1 MTTRT
6 LIREFL
12 TSRKARGLSPKTIAW
27 YRALLEPFTRM
38 CPSLPE
44 DPGTIEGFLGALNVS
59 DETRHGY
66 YRALRAFYRWLYRRR
81 GLPDPMDT
89 RRGLPSPMD
98 TIEAPRR
105 HKKKP
110 YSLTMTELGW
120 LLASPLSARDRTLV
134 SLLIDTGIRVG
145 EAVNLVRDDILE
157 ETIIVSGKT
166 GEREIPISPETRDQM
181 LSLGESPIFQGTKG
195 RLTRSGAYRIVRL
208 ALARAGIS
216 ARKWGP
222 HTLRH
227 TFGRQYLMAGGDLVS
242 LQRILGHSDIK
253 TTRIYAE
260 LDLRDVTHQH
270 HRFTPLKIALAGSQ
284 MEIWRGRGF
293 EPSPVI
299 KN

>member
-1 MTTRT
+1 MTTRV

-12 TSRKARGLSPKTIAW
+12 TSRKAPGLSPKTIAW
-27 YRALLEPFTRM
+27 YQGLLEPFSRM
-38 CPSLPE
+38 CPSLPD
-44 DPGTIEGFLGALNVS
+44 DPGTIEGFLGALNAS

-66 YRALRAFYRWLYRRR
+66 YRALRAFYRWICRRR
-81 GLPDPMDT
+81 GLPNPMDSI
-89 RRGLPSPMD
+89 G
-98 TIEAPRR
+98 APRR

-110 YSLTMTELGW
+110 YSLTITELGW

-134 SLLIDTGIRVG
+134 SLLIDTGVRVG

-166 GEREIPISPETRDQM
+166 GEREVPISPSTREQL
-181 LSLGESPIFQGTKG
+181 LSLGDSPIFRGTKG
-195 RLTRSGAYRIVRL
+195 PLTRSGAYRIVRL
-208 ALARAGIS
+208 ALARAGIL
-216 ARKWGP
+216 ARKRGP

-270 HRFTPLKIALAGSQ
+270 HRFTPLKIALGASQ

-293 EPSPVI
+293 EPSPVV